1 MANAVLIVEDEQS
14 ASRLIASICAE
25 LHLATQATASG
36 KDAQTLCEQASAA
49 GAPFACVV
57 LDLALAE
64 LDGFQ
69 FALAARAAAWGKD
82 LPLII
87 VSGVYKQ
94 LPPDFAGKARPS
106 AFFAKPF
113 DVQPLRAAL
122 TRACGVQEAPS
133 IAGSLEEKPAA
144 QLFIELWRTKATGT
158 LTLSQDSIRRVITFQ
173 QGQIRFAQANVKS
186 ETVGASQVA
195 SGLIKQAS
203 FDRAVALA
211 RQQKTP
217 LHEALAAARVLS
229 PDQLKVAL
237 KQQTVD
243 VCVNA
248 LPWTHGAHRFEPQP
262 AETVATQPDARTGA
276 VALLLEGAKKGAP
289 ADARKW
295 LEARA
300 QQRIQRSA
308 DLEREL
314 FSVKS
319 AWPGESVTPLATS
332 GKSVGELLARVKE
345 AELPLLHYLCM
356 SGLLV
361 LSGAAQAPKPQR
373 ETAPAGP
380 SDEDRGKVFTT
391 RESGARRMLFGERDH
406 LAHSS
411 HYEVLGVAAEVTPED
426 LKLAYFR
433 QAKRFHSD
441 SFSGVELGSARR
453 VAEELFSKVNEAYQ
467 VLSDKEKRGEY
478 DVFLDRKSKG
488 LPTDVGA
495 ILRAESVFQKGE
507 LLFKVGKWEDAEAL
521 FREAIALNHA
531 EAEFHA
537 YLGMA
542 MFKGKGKADEAM
554 QQVEKALQLDPRL
567 HSGALFAAQL
577 LAELGDVERGR
588 TLLRRAIE
596 KDPDFTDGKNLLRTL
611 REKPAEQKKGGF
623 FGRLLKK

>member
-25 LHLATQATASG
+25 LYLSSQATGSG
-36 KDAQTLCEQASAA
+36 KDAQTLCAQAAEA

-69 FALAARAAAWGKD
+69 FALAARAAAWGKA

-87 VSGVYKQ
+87 VSGIYKQ
-94 LPPDFAGKARPS
+94 LPPDFAARARPT

-122 TRACGVQEAPS
+122 TRVCGIQEPPS
-133 IAGSLEEKPAA
+133 VAGLIDDTPVA
-144 QLFIELWRTKATGT
+144 QLFIDLFRAKATGT
-158 LTLSQDSIRRVITFQ
+158 LSLSQDPTRRVITFQ
-173 QGQIRFAQANVKS
+173 QGQIRFAQANIKT
-186 ETVGASQVA
+186 ETVGAAQIA

-211 RQQKTP
+211 KQQKTQ
-217 LHEALAAARVLS
+217 LHEALATERVLS

-237 KQQTVD
+237 KQQTVE

-248 LPWTHGAHRFEPQP
+248 LHWTVGAHRFEPQP
-262 AETVATQPDARTGA
+262 AETVAILPDARTSP
-276 VALLLEGAKKGAP
+276 VALVLEGAKKVSP
-289 ADARKW
+289 EDSKKW
-295 LEARA
+295 LEAHA
-300 QQRIQRSA
+300 QQRIRRSA
-308 DLEREL
+308 ELEREL

-319 AWPGESVTPLATS
+319 AWPGESITPLVTG
-332 GKSVGELLARVKE
+332 GKSVGEVLARVKD

-356 SGLLV
+356 SGLLT
-361 LSGAAQAPKPQR
+361 LTGGAQAQKPV
-373 ETAPAGP
+373 APAGP
-380 SDEDRGKVFTT
+380 SDEDRGKIFTT
-391 RESGARRMLFGERDH
+391 LESSARRMLFGERDH
-406 LAHSS
+406 LAEAS
-411 HYEVLGVAAEVTPED
+411 HYEVLCVGRDISAED
-426 LKLAYFR
+426 LKQAYFG

-453 VAEELFSKVNEAYQ
+453 LAEELFSKVNEAYQ
-467 VLSDKEKRGEY
+467 VLSDKEKRSEY
-478 DVFLDRKSKG
+478 DVFLDRKAKG

-495 ILRAESVFQKGE
+495 ILRAEAVFQKGE
-507 LLFKVGKWEDAEAL
+507 LLFKAGKWEDAEAL

-542 MFKGKGKADEAM
+542 MFRSKGKADEAL
-554 QQVEKALQLDPRL
+554 QQVEKALEFDPRL
-567 HSGALFAAQL
+567 RSGTLFAAQL
-577 LAELGDVERGR
+577 LVELGEVERGKV
-588 TLLRRAIE
+588 LLRRAID
-596 KDPDFTDGKNLLRTL
+596 KDPDFDEGRSLLRTL

>member
-25 LHLATQATASG
+25 LYLASQATASG
-36 KDAQTLCEQASAA
+36 KEAQELCAQAAQA

-69 FALAARAAAWGKD
+69 FAIAARAAAWGKD
-82 LPLII
+82 LPLIV
-87 VSGVYKQ
+87 VSGIYKH
-94 LPPDFAGKARPS
+94 LPPDFAAQARPS

-113 DVQPLRAAL
+113 DVAPLRAAL
-122 TRACGVQEAPS
+122 TSVCGVQEPPS
-133 IAGSLEEKPAA
+133 VEGSLEDKPPA
-144 QLFIELWRTKATGT
+144 QLFVELWRAKATGT
-158 LTLSQDSIRRVITFQ
+158 LTLSLDATRRVITFQ
-173 QGQIRFAQANVKS
+173 QGQIRFAQSNVKA
-186 ETVGASQVA
+186 ETVGAAEVA

-211 RQQKTP
+211 KQGKTP

-229 PDQLKVAL
+229 PAQLKISL
-237 KQQTVD
+237 KQQTVE

-248 LPWTHGAHRFEPQP
+248 LPWTQGTHRFEPQP
-262 AETVATQPDARTGA
+262 ADLVADLPDARTSV
-276 VALLLEGAKKGAP
+276 VALLLEGAKKAAP
-289 ADARKW
+289 EEARKW

-300 QQRIQRSA
+300 QERVHRSPE
-308 DLEREL
+308 LEREL
-314 FSVKS
+314 FAVKS
-319 AWPGESVTPLATS
+319 AWPGESATPLATG
-332 GKSVGELLARVKE
+332 GKSVGEVLARVKDP
-345 AELPLLHYLCM
+345 ELPLLHYLCM
-356 SGLLV
+356 SGLLA
-361 LSGAAQAPKPQR
+361 LSGPGAPKPH
-373 ETAPAGP
+373 PAEP
-380 SDEDRGKVFTT
+380 AADEDQGKLFNAH
-391 RESGARRMLFGERDH
+391 ESAVRRMLFGERDH
-406 LAHSS
+406 LAAAT
-411 HYEVLGVAAEVTPED
+411 HYEVLDVGPDASADD
-426 LKLAYFR
+426 LKKSYFA

-467 VLSDKEKRGEY
+467 VLTDKEKRGEY
-478 DVFLDRKSKG
+478 DVFLDRRSKG
-488 LPTDVGA
+488 LSTDVGA
-495 ILRAESVFQKGE
+495 ILRAESIFQKGE

-542 MFKGKGKADEAM
+542 MFKGKGKADEAL

-567 HSGALFAAQL
+567 RSGSLFAAQL
-577 LAELGDVERGR
+577 LVELGEDERGKV
-588 TLLRRAIE
+588 LLRRAID
-596 KDPDFTDGKNLLRTL
+596 KDPDFNDGKDLLRRL
-611 REKPAEQKKGGF
+611 REKPAGQKKGGF

>member
-36 KDAQTLCEQASAA
+36 KDARTLCEQASAG

-69 FALAARAAAWGKD
+69 FALAARAADWGKE
-82 LPLII
+82 LPIII
-87 VSGVYKQ
+87 VSGIYKQ
-94 LPPDFAGKARPS
+94 LPPDFAAKARPS

-113 DVQPLRAAL
+113 DLQPLRAAL

-133 IAGSLEEKPAA
+133 IGGSLEEKPAA
-144 QLFIELWRTKATGT
+144 QLFVELWRTRATGT

-237 KQQTVD
+237 KQQTID

-248 LPWTHGAHRFEPQP
+248 LPWTRGEHRFEPQP
-262 AETVATQPDARTGA
+262 ADAVAALPDARSGA
-276 VALLLEGAKKGAP
+276 VALLLEGSKKGAP
-289 ADARKW
+289 EEARRW

-314 FSVKS
+314 FTVKS
-319 AWPGESVTPLATS
+319 VWPGESVTPLATS

-345 AELPLLHYLCM
+345 PELPLLHYLCM

-361 LSGAAQAPKPQR
+361 LTGGAQAPKPR
-373 ETAPAGP
+373 EAAAAGLA
-380 SDEDRGKVFTT
+380 DDDQGKVFTT

-406 LAHSS
+406 LAEAS
-411 HYEVLGVAAEVTPED
+411 HYEILGVGAEVSPED
-426 LKLAYFR
+426 LKQAYFR

-441 SFSGVELGSARR
+441 SFSGVELGSGRR

-488 LPTDVGA
+488 LPTDVGQ
-495 ILRAESVFQKGE
+495 ILRAESIFQKGE
-507 LLFKVGKWEDAEAL
+507 LLFKAGKWEDAEAL
-521 FREAIALNHA
+521 FREAIALNHS

-542 MFKGKGKADEAM
+542 MFKSRGRADEAM

-567 HSGALFAAQL
+567 RSGALFAAQL

-588 TLLRRAIE
+588 TLLRRAVE
-596 KDPDFTDGKNLLRTL
+596 KDPDFADGKNLLRTL